1 LNRYQH
7 TLRKPFQIEGI
18 GLHTGKTIKMRALP
32 APANTGIRFL
42 RTDIMPHTIIP
53 ARLDFVVDTSLST
66 VIGINNL
73 RIHTIEHLMA
83 AFSGMNVDNAI
94 VELSGPEAP
103 ICDGSSDFF
112 VQSIRETGIKE
123 QNSLRH
129 YIEIIESFSFVHG
142 DKRIEVKPAGGF
154 EVFCEISYNHPLIT
168 YQNFNFSLSEGNF
181 FDIYNAR
188 TFGFLSDVEKLK
200 AMGLIMG
207 GSLDNAIVLDTEGV
221 INPEGLRHHDE
232 FARHKTL
239 DIVGDMFLLGYPVLG
254 KVSAYKSG
262 HQLHYQFAKA
272 LYSNNKLW
280 KLTTMESEYETI
292 RSDFE
297 FPAVSYN

>member
-1 LNRYQH
+1 MNRYQH

-18 GLHTGKTIKMRALP
+18 GLHTGKNVKMRALP
-32 APANTGIRFL
+32 APANTGIRFF
-42 RTDIMPHTIIP
+42 RTDVIPHTIIP

-83 AFSGMNVDNAI
+83 AFAGLNIDNAI
-94 VELSGPEAP
+94 VELSGPEVP

-112 VQSIRETGIKE
+112 VQSIRESGIKQ

-129 YIEIIESFSFVHG
+129 YIEITRDFFFEYG
-142 DKRIEVKPAGGF
+142 DKKIEVNPAGGF
-154 EVFCEISYNHPLIT
+154 EVFCEISYNHPLIN
-168 YQNFNFSLSEGNF
+168 YQNFNFSLSGGNF
-181 FDIYNAR
+181 LEIYNAR

-207 GSLDNAIVLDTEGV
+207 GSLDNAVVLDAEGV
-221 INPEGLRHHDE
+221 INPEGLRHQDE
-232 FARHKTL
+232 FVRHKTL
-239 DIVGDMFLLGYPVLG
+239 DIVGDMYLLGYPVLG
-254 KVSAYKSG
+254 KVRAYKSG
-262 HQLHYQFAKA
+262 HQLHYYFAKE
-272 LYSNNKLW
+272 LYANNNLW
-280 KLTTMESEYETI
+280 KLTTIQPEYDTI

-297 FPAVSYN
+297 FTAVSY